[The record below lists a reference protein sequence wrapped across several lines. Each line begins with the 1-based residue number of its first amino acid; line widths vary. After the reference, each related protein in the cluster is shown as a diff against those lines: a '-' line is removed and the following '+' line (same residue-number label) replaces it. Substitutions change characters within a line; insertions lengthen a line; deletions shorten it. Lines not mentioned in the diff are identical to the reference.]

1 MNLAEIAHVDVMHAL
16 LIVHRHLAVV
26 RRVAD
31 EIRVFDQVAAAII
44 EMNCECGELPTP
56 GFSHCPKEA
65 DFGGVQ
71 LDTWHDAARSLL
83 T

>member
-1 MNLAEIAHVDVMHAL
+1 MDLAEIAHVDVMHAL

-56 GFSHCPKEA
+56 GFS
-65 DFGGVQ
+65 GGFELLSVQ
-71 LDTWHDAARSLL
+71 SEELVTSGQRES
-83 T
+83 

>member
-1 MNLAEIAHVDVMHAL
+1 MDLAEIAHVDVMHAL

-26 RRVAD
+26 RREAD

-56 GFSHCPKEA
+56 GFSG
-65 DFGGVQ
+65 DFELLSV
-71 LDTWHDAARSLL
+71 RSEELV
-83 T
+83 TSGQREN

>member
-1 MNLAEIAHVDVMHAL
+1 MSVLTGEQLVHKKCAL
-16 LIVHRHLAVV
+16 LARGVS
-26 RRVAD
+26 
-31 EIRVFDQVAAAII
+31 
-44 EMNCECGELPTP
+44 LP
-56 GFSHCPKEA
+56 FQERKRHCPKEA